1 MEFKVHFVVAAFGQ
15 DVDNFTLHIYA
26 SIAQQERKM
35 IGERISA
42 AHLIAKK
49 RGMKFGLELRSKTD
63 RRRVAAL
70 GRACKGPTSARTSS
84 GISYVHRVGAT
95 ATRYQRSTYLVLG
108 RRT

>member
-1 MEFKVHFVVAAFGQ
+1 VRAVICRRLPAAG
-15 DVDNFTLHIYA
+15 NFTLHIYA

-49 RGMKFGLELRSKTD
+49 RGTKFGLELRSKAE

-70 GRACKGPTSARTSS
+70 GRAAKTRQALERAQANRMYIEWALQQP
-84 GISYVHRVGAT
+84 GINGT
-95 ATRYQRSTYLVLG
+95 ASPAFLMDDS
-108 RRT
+108 

>member
-1 MEFKVHFVVAAFGQ
+1 MHFIAGLMEFEVHFVVAASGQ
-15 DVDNFTLHIYA
+15 DGDDITLQIYA

-49 RGMKFGLELRSKTD
+49 RGMKFGQELRSKAE

-70 GRACKGPTSARTSS
+70 GRAAK
-84 GISYVHRVGAT
+84 
-95 ATRYQRSTYLVLG
+95 TR
-108 RRT
+108 